1 MDCQITDLYTVVF
14 NNNNKI
20 TPDIFDT
27 WMNILKEVKNSV
39 LWILRS
45 NEAVVKNLKK
55 EAEKKGVNSNRIIF
69 ANYLPNNEHLKRLG
83 LANLFLDTF
92 PCNAHTTASNAIRI
106 GLPLIT
112 LMGNSFASR
121 VLASFLINLEM
132 EELITF
138 NLKDYEKLAIDLGL
152 NLNKFQQI
160 KNSFEK
166 AVSKSLLF
174 DSKKFTLNLEN
185 LYLKLL
191 DN

>member
-1 MDCQITDLYTVVF
+1 
-14 NNNNKI
+14 
-20 TPDIFDT
+20 
-27 WMNILKEVKNSV
+27 MNILKEVKNSV

-92 PCNAHTTASNAIRI
+92 PCNAHTTASDAIRI

-121 VLASFLINLEM
+121 VAASLLKNLEM

-138 NLKDYEKLAIDLGL
+138 SLKDYEKLAIDLGL